1 MRGAARALTSL
12 VVAGCAHAAAA
23 PPPSRAD
30 LPDAPP
36 VVSGRGGDELAAGTT
51 ARVSLD
57 ADRAAVRALFDRYGR
72 AFAERS
78 VDALRPLFAPRVDA
92 VSLSREAAARDE
104 VLALHE
110 ALFPAAQRVTALM
123 ATARVLSFAE
133 CRAVGCPAVRMAPGD
148 WYVEWRPPVGRA
160 VPSPMA
166 PAVPYQLVVRVAD
179 GEARVVGITDSL
191 VSRAAR

>member
-1 MRGAARALTSL
+1 MRGLRGVIALL
-12 VVAGCAHAAAA
+12 VAGCAHAAAT
-23 PPPSRAD
+23 PPAARAD

-36 VVSGRGGDELAAGTT
+36 SPRGRGGDELPAGAT

-57 ADRAAVRALFDRYGR
+57 PDRARVRALFDRYAQ
-72 AFAERS
+72 AFTDRS
-78 VDALRPLFAPRVDA
+78 VDAMRPLFAARVDP
-92 VSLSREAAARDE
+92 VSMPRDGAARDE

-110 ALFPAAQRVTALM
+110 ALFPSAQRVTALM
-123 ATARVLSFAE
+123 SSMRMLSFAE

-166 PAVPYQLVVRVAD
+166 PAVPYQLVVRVTD

-191 VSRAAR
+191 VARASR

>member
-1 MRGAARALTSL
+1 MRRRAVIAVL
-12 VVAGCAHAAAA
+12 VAGCAHAAAA
-23 PPPSRAD
+23 PTASRVD

-36 VVSGRGGDELAAGTT
+36 SPRARGGDELPAGST

-57 ADRAAVRALFDRYGR
+57 AGRDVVRALFDRYAR
-72 AFAERS
+72 AFTDRS
-78 VDALRPLFAPRVDA
+78 VDAMRPLFAPRVDP
-92 VSLSREAAARDE
+92 VSLPRDGAARDE

-110 ALFPAAQRVTALM
+110 MLFPSAQRVTALM
-123 ATARVLSFAE
+123 SSMRVMSFAE

-179 GEARVVGITDSL
+179 GEARIVGITDSL
-191 VSRAAR
+191 VARASR